1 MQTSRAYR
9 SFPCGLLTYAAVR
22 LLIYTSRCAPQVV
35 MEDEALRSEAEAMH
49 ADGRKLELEALH
61 TLGLDFFTLFLR
73 DKIMRSA

>member
-1 MQTSRAYR
+1 
-9 SFPCGLLTYAAVR
+9 
-22 LLIYTSRCAPQVV
+22 